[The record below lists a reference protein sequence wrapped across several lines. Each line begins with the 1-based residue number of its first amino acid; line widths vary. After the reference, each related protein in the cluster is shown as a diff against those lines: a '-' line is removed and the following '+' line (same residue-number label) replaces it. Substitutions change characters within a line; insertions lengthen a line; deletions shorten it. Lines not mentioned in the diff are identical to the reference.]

1 MNIIIWNKF
10 VNINM
15 KKKFEKKQ
23 NKLDI
28 LLKIILNVLR
38 KLDFLADILNYL
50 IIYTYKII

>member
-1 MNIIIWNKF
+1 MNVVMGEKLS
-10 VNINM
+10 NI
-15 KKKFEKKQ
+15 KKRFAKKQ

-38 KLDFLADILNYL
+38 KLDFLSDILNYL

>member
-1 MNIIIWNKF
+1 MNIFTGEKLS
-10 VNINM
+10 NI
-15 KKKFEKKQ
+15 KKQFAKKQ
-23 NKLDI
+23 NKLYI